1 VCDVQAMAG
10 AHRFRETWRTA
21 GLRRSVRRALDDTYV
36 LLSLA
41 LVVPVLL
48 AEIIADKPQLLVMGL
63 VSASFL
69 SAQVWLARPRIA
81 PVRRLAPRTRS
92 TVRLF
97 LALAFVAIADLV
109 MRDATFRPTALYL
122 PIVAMA
128 AATGSPAAI
137 GFGALATVAFLL
149 PPVLEGADLTAT
161 VQRGFV
167 MTAAG
172 VVLVI
177 GTRRTVAALE
187 STLAQ
192 LRTSMAAE
200 RRRARR
206 STAIEAVGRVLAAE
220 GASQPA
226 LDRVM
231 DLLVGRFGYTYV
243 SIYLSSGSMLR
254 LGAQRG
260 YADPIVEFD
269 GTLGV
274 MGRVMRSREPLL
286 IPNARDD
293 PDFVAAESGL
303 AGEIC
308 VPLIAGGEL
317 LGVVNVE
324 SMHED
329 ELDESDL
336 EAMLLVSD
344 QLASALALARQR
356 EDVAT
361 QAALFRRLA
370 QFSSAANRAVSA
382 EELYEVIAQS
392 VSTVIAAE
400 AVILVVLDHATDRY
414 LIRAMAGGDPQVV
427 GAEVRPGEGMSGR
440 AMEERHL
447 VVAERLERA
456 RFPSAVRD
464 ARIPDVVTAVSVPLI
479 FDEAVIGAITLLR
492 ERLDLP
498 FSQAEQEVLD
508 LLGNQAALAISKV
521 WLLAE
526 VTEASIRDPLTGLFN
541 RRYLDA
547 SIERVSAARARRSPE
562 DRDAVAA
569 ILFDL
574 DHFGAF
580 NKRHGHLV
588 GDAVLRRFA
597 SILQARFRA
606 SDLVAR
612 YGGEEF
618 LVVLDQADRNTA
630 KRLAEEVRAELAAAR
645 IAAPDGKRLR
655 ATVSAG
661 CAELPSHETELK
673 ALVRT
678 ADVGLAMA
686 KHAGRNLVVAA

>member
-1 VCDVQAMAG
+1 MAG
-10 AHRFRETWRTA
+10 ARFRESWRTA
-21 GLRRSVRRALDDTYV
+21 GLPRAVRRAFDDTYALV
-36 LLSLA
+36 ALA
-41 LVVPVLL
+41 LIVPVLL
-48 AEIIADKPQLLVMGL
+48 AEIIADEPQVALMTL
-63 VSASFL
+63 VSLSFL
-69 SAQVWLARPRIA
+69 GLQVWLAHPRQSI
-81 PVRRLAPRTRS
+81 VRRLSPRARS
-92 TVRLF
+92 GARLL
-97 LALAFVAIADLV
+97 LALAFVAVADVV
-109 MRDATFRPTALYL
+109 MHDATFQLTALYL

-128 AATGSPAAI
+128 AASGARRALVV
-137 GFGALATVAFLL
+137 GALASAAYLL
-149 PPVLEGADLTAT
+149 PPVLEGVDLTST

-167 MTAAG
+167 MAAAG
-172 VVLVI
+172 VVLAI
-177 GTRRTVAALE
+177 GARRTVAALE
-187 STLAQ
+187 STMGR

-200 RRRARR
+200 RRRANRT
-206 STAIEAVGRVLAAE
+206 TAIEAVGRVLAAE
-220 GASQPA
+220 GASEAA

-231 DLLVGRFGYTYV
+231 DLLAGRFGYTYI
-243 SIYLSSGSMLR
+243 SIYLAFGSMLR

-269 GTLGV
+269 GSRGV
-274 MGRVMRSREPLL
+274 MGRVMRSREPAF
-286 IPNARDD
+286 IPNARND

-324 SMHED
+324 TMRPD
-329 ELDESDL
+329 ELDRSDL
-336 EAMLLVSD
+336 EAMLLVAD
-344 QLASALALARQR
+344 QLASALAIARQR
-356 EDVAT
+356 EDIAA

-370 QFSSAANRAVSA
+370 EFSAAANRAASPD
-382 EELYEVIAQS
+382 ELYGVIARS
-392 VSTVIAAE
+392 VSTVISSE
-400 AVILVVLDHATDRY
+400 SVVVVVLDHATDRY
-414 LIRAMAGGDPQVV
+414 LIRAITGGDPKFV
-427 GAEVRPGEGMSGR
+427 GAEVRPGEGLSGR
-440 AMEERHL
+440 AMTRRHL

-456 RFPSAVRD
+456 NFPSAVRA

-479 FDEAVIGAITLLR
+479 LDDAVIGAITLLR
-492 ERLDLP
+492 ERLDSP
-498 FSQAEQEVLD
+498 FSLAEQEVLD
-508 LLGNQAALAISKV
+508 LLGNQAALAISKI

-547 SIERVSAARARRSPE
+547 SMERLSAARARRSPE

-580 NKRHGHLV
+580 NKRHGHHV

-597 SILQARFRA
+597 TILQSRFRA

-618 LVVLDQADRNTA
+618 LVVLDQADRDTA
-630 KRLAEEVRAELAAAR
+630 RRLADEIRTELAAAR
-645 IAAPDGKRLR
+645 IAGMDGTRLR

-661 CAELPSHETELK
+661 CAELPPEETELK
-673 ALVRT
+673 ALVQT

-686 KHAGRNLVVAA
+686 KNAGRNQVVAA

>member
-1 VCDVQAMAG
+1 MAG
-10 AHRFRETWRTA
+10 ARLRETWRTA
-21 GLRRSVRRALDDTYV
+21 SLPRAVRRAFGDTHV
-36 LLSLA
+36 LLSIA

-48 AEIIADKPQLLVMGL
+48 AEAIADKPQVGPMAL

-69 SAQVWLARPRIA
+69 VAQAWLARPRVDLI
-81 PVRRLAPRTRS
+81 RRLAPRKRS
-92 TVRLF
+92 MIRLF
-97 LALAFVAIADLV
+97 LALAFVAVADIV
-109 MRDATFRPTALYL
+109 MQDGTFRPTALYL

-128 AATGSPAAI
+128 AASGLVPAI
-137 GFGALATVAFLL
+137 GFGVLAAAAYML
-149 PPVLEGADLTAT
+149 PPVVQGSDLTST

-167 MTAAG
+167 MAAAG
-172 VVLVI
+172 VVLAI
-177 GTRRTVAALE
+177 GAHRTVAALE
-187 STLAQ
+187 STLGR
-192 LRTSMAAE
+192 LRASMAAE

-206 STAIEAVGRVLAAE
+206 TTALEAVGRVLAAE
-220 GASQPA
+220 GASQVA

-231 DLLVGRFGYTYV
+231 DLLVVRLGYTYS
-243 SIYLSSGSMLR
+243 SIYLAAGSMLR

-269 GTLGV
+269 GSRGV
-274 MGRVMRSREPLL
+274 MGRVMRSRQPAF
-286 IPNARDD
+286 IPNASGD

-324 SMHED
+324 SMHPD
-329 ELDESDL
+329 ELDLSDL

-356 EDVAT
+356 EEYAA

-370 QFSSAANRAVSA
+370 EFSSAANRAVSPD
-382 EELYEVIAQS
+382 ELYAVIARS
-392 VSTVIAAE
+392 VSTVIASE
-400 AVILVVLDHATDRY
+400 SVVLVVLDHATNRY
-414 LIRAMAGGDPQVV
+414 IIRALAGGDPRVV
-427 GAEVRPGEGMSGR
+427 GAEVRPGEGLSGR
-440 AMEERHL
+440 AMEARRL
-447 VVAERLERA
+447 VVAKRLERA
-456 RFPSAVRD
+456 MFPSAVRD

-479 FDEAVIGAITLLR
+479 LDEAVIGAITLLR
-492 ERLDLP
+492 ERLDSP
-498 FSQAEQEVLD
+498 FNQTEQEVLD

-526 VTEASIRDPLTGLFN
+526 VTEDSLRDALTGLFN

-547 SIERVSAARARRSPE
+547 SIDRASAARARRSPE
-562 DRDAVAA
+562 NRDAVAA

-574 DHFGAF
+574 DHFGAL

-597 SILQARFRA
+597 AILKAKFRA

-618 LVVLDQADRNTA
+618 LVVLDQADRETA
-630 KRLAEEVRAELAAAR
+630 RRLAEDVRVELSAAR
-645 IAAPDGKRLR
+645 IAGLDGKRLR

-661 CAELPSHETELK
+661 CAELPSEEADLR

-686 KHAGRNLVVAA
+686 KHAGRNRVIAA

>member
-1 VCDVQAMAG
+1 MAG
-10 AHRFRETWRTA
+10 ARLRETWRTA
-21 GLRRSVRRALDDTYV
+21 SLPRAVRRALDDTYV

-48 AEIIADKPQLLVMGL
+48 AESIADEPRVGL
-63 VSASFL
+63 AFLASAVFL
-69 SAQVWLARPRIA
+69 AAQVWLARPR
-81 PVRRLAPRTRS
+81 VDLLRRLAPRGRSVTRL
-92 TVRLF
+92 V
-97 LALAFVAIADLV
+97 LALGFVAVADVV

-128 AATGSPAAI
+128 AAAGVVPALA
-137 GFGALATVAFLL
+137 FGGLATVAYLL

-167 MTAAG
+167 MAAAG
-172 VVLVI
+172 VVLAL
-177 GTRRTVAALE
+177 GAHRTVAALE
-187 STLAQ
+187 STLDR

-206 STAIEAVGRVLAAE
+206 TTALEAVGRILAAE
-220 GASQPA
+220 GASQTA

-231 DLLVGRFGYTYV
+231 DLLVVRFGYTYP
-243 SIYLSSGSMLR
+243 SIYLATGSMLR

-260 YADPIVEFD
+260 YAEPIVEFD
-269 GTLGV
+269 GSRGV
-274 MGRVMRSREPLL
+274 MGRVMRTRQPAF
-286 IPNARDD
+286 IPNAAMD
-293 PDFVAAESGL
+293 PDFVAAETGL

-324 SMHED
+324 SMHAD

-356 EDVAT
+356 EDIAA
-361 QAALFRRLA
+361 QADLFRRLA
-370 QFSSAANRAVSA
+370 AFSAAANRVVSPD
-382 EELYEVIAQS
+382 ELYEVIAQS
-392 VSTVIAAE
+392 VSTVIASE
-400 AVILVVLDHATDRY
+400 AVVLVVLDRATDRY
-414 LIRAMAGGDPQVV
+414 VIRALAGGDPLVV
-427 GAEVRPGEGMSGR
+427 GAEVGRGEGLSGR
-440 AMEERHL
+440 AMAARHL
-447 VVAERLERA
+447 VVARRLEREK
-456 RFPSAVRD
+456 FPSAVRN

-479 FDEAVIGAITLLR
+479 FDEEVIGAITLLR
-492 ERLDLP
+492 ERLDSP
-498 FSQAEQEVLD
+498 FSQTEQEVLE

-521 WLLAE
+521 WLLAQ
-526 VTEASIRDPLTGLFN
+526 VTEDSLRDPLTGLFN

-547 SIERVSAARARRSPE
+547 SIDRASAARARRSPE

-574 DHFGAF
+574 DHFGAL

-597 SILQARFRA
+597 AILKSRFRA

-618 LVVLDQADRNTA
+618 LVVLDQADRDTA
-630 KRLAEEVRAELAAAR
+630 ARIAEEVRAELAAMRVAG
-645 IAAPDGKRLR
+645 PDGKRLR
-655 ATVSAG
+655 VTVSAG
-661 CAELPSHETELK
+661 CAELPSDEAELK
-673 ALVRT
+673 TLVRT

-686 KHAGRNLVVAA
+686 KHAGRNRVIAA